1 MGIKFLG
8 TGRYIPDQT
17 ITNDDLS
24 KFLDTNDEW
33 IRSRTGI
40 AERHISGWEP
50 TWYMGLKASEKAIEK
65 AGLSPLD
72 IDMIIGC
79 TVSSDFH
86 TPAMASIIQGE
97 LGASNAVAFDL
108 NAACSG
114 FVYAV
119 DTARRFL
126 ETDSSINHILIA
138 ASENL
143 SRIIDFSDR
152 STCILFGDGAGAAVI
167 TRSSTIYSS
176 YLSSDGT
183 GARAL
188 FARSVN
194 ANKQFAV
201 ESDFDDKFEG
211 SKMHSIYQNGKEVY
225 RFAVKALPNALT
237 KAAEKLGLTTDDID
251 IIIPHQANQR
261 IIETAAKALN
271 VSMDKMFIT
280 LDKYGNTSSASIP
293 IALDTA
299 LEQNKIKSGDKLCL
313 VGFGAGLTTGAII
326 MEY

>member
-86 TPAMASIIQGE
+86 TPAMASIILGE

-119 DTARRFL
+119 DTA
-126 ETDSSINHILIA
+126 
-138 ASENL
+138 
-143 SRIIDFSDR
+143 
-152 STCILFGDGAGAAVI
+152 
-167 TRSSTIYSS
+167 
-176 YLSSDGT
+176 
-183 GARAL
+183 
-188 FARSVN
+188 
-194 ANKQFAV
+194 
-201 ESDFDDKFEG
+201 
-211 SKMHSIYQNGKEVY
+211 
-225 RFAVKALPNALT
+225 
-237 KAAEKLGLTTDDID
+237 
-251 IIIPHQANQR
+251 
-261 IIETAAKALN
+261 
-271 VSMDKMFIT
+271 
-280 LDKYGNTSSASIP
+280 
-293 IALDTA
+293 
-299 LEQNKIKSGDKLCL
+299 
-313 VGFGAGLTTGAII
+313 
-326 MEY
+326 